1 MIDGSNPTYRRGAT
15 QPEPLKVG
23 HMQTAHAFGNIADR
37 VGFRRVAEA
46 VSYTHLHKPMADG
59 TVRKCTIFKPV
70 AMLRRIA
77 GRFLLAN

>member
-46 VSYTHLHKPMADG
+46 CCIGESADSG
-59 TVRKCTIFKPV
+59 
-70 AMLRRIA
+70 
-77 GRFLLAN
+77 